1 MPSFIRLIRPKQWV
15 KNVLVFAAP
24 FAAGTLL
31 EANSLLKGLL
41 AFITFTTISASVYII
56 NDILDVNRDR
66 LHPLKMNRP
75 IASGSISVEVA
86 IVFAAILTLFSLI
99 VSNIF
104 LSRSFFYVIILY
116 LMSQT
121 LYIFYF
127 KNIPVIEL
135 FFVASGFVLRAIGGG
150 AAASVPLSNWF
161 LTVVAAAALLI
172 VSGKRYGEIISL
184 GNSGETRKVLSYYT
198 IGFLRMV
205 WTVSLSASVA
215 FYALWAVELN
225 ASATSSL
232 ALISSVPFSIALL
245 SYALKVEQGEAEI
258 PEDLIFGDRML
269 VGVAITWVM
278 IFSLGTID

>member
-15 KNVLVFAAP
+15 KNILVFAAP

-31 EANSLLKGLL
+31 AADSLLKGLL
-41 AFITFTTISASVYII
+41 AFITFTAISSAVYII
-56 NDILDVNRDR
+56 NDIRDVNSDR

-75 IASGSISVEVA
+75 IANGSISSKAA
-86 IVFAAILTLFSLI
+86 IVFAVMLILFSL
-99 VSNIF
+99 VFSDMF
-104 LSRSFFYVIILY
+104 LNRSFFYVIIFY
-116 LMSQT
+116 FISQT

-161 LTVVAAAALLI
+161 LAVVAAAALFV
-172 VSGKRYGEIISL
+172 VSGKRHGEMINQ

-198 IGFLRMV
+198 IEFLKMV
-205 WTVSLSASVA
+205 WTVSLSASVT

-225 ASATSSL
+225 TSDTISL

-245 SYALKVEQGEAEI
+245 SYALKVEQGKAEI
-258 PEDLIFGDRML
+258 PEDLMFGDRML
-269 VGVAITWVM
+269 VGVAITWVL
-278 IFSLGTID
+278 IFSLVTMD